1 MLIGI
6 VKSVNPVSPLNAPL
20 DIVVIVSGI
29 TTFVILVY
37 PLKALLPI
45 FVTFTPLYVEGI
57 TISVIDPELYF

>member
-45 FVTFTPLYVEGI
+45 LVTFTPLYVEGI